1 MSKSFGATRA
11 LSSVSLE
18 ISAGEVHALV
28 GQNGSGKSTLI
39 KLLAGFHEPENGSVV
54 AVEGTPVPLGHPAA
68 SREAGFRF
76 VHQDLALVNDLS
88 VVENLGLGRGF
99 STGFGGRIR
108 WRQERR
114 EATSMMRELGFEL
127 DVRRPVGE
135 LAQAERTGVAIARA
149 LWDWQADAKVLVLD
163 EPTAALPSAEVEV
176 LFAAIRRVAERGLG
190 VLYVSHRLD
199 EIFAI
204 ADRVTVL
211 RDGRKVGTFGTEKMA
226 EGRLV
231 SLMIGE
237 AVLRSD
243 APARP
248 RGGSPVLEAFGLS
261 GKQVRGV
268 DFNAYAGEVLGFV
281 GLTGSGREEILEL
294 IFGARRRGGVVRVL
308 GSDVPIGDPRASV
321 ARGIAL
327 VPADRHRQ
335 GVVLEMSVKENS
347 TLTGLK
353 PFRTRLGA
361 IRRRLELAEVRTW
374 LARLDVRPPDPAKTL
389 FHLSGGNQ
397 QKVVLG
403 KWLRLGPRVLL
414 LDEPTQGIDIGA
426 KALIHGLIRQAAD
439 EGAAVV
445 VATSD
450 DEEICDV
457 CDVVYVLLDG
467 QLVAE
472 RRRSELL
479 VDELG
484 LLKLGGSPQ
493 ADVQAVGRPAG

>member
-472 RRRSELL
+472 RRRSELS

>member
-361 IRRRLELAEVRTW
+361 IRRRRELAEVRTW

-472 RRRSELL
+472 RRRSELS